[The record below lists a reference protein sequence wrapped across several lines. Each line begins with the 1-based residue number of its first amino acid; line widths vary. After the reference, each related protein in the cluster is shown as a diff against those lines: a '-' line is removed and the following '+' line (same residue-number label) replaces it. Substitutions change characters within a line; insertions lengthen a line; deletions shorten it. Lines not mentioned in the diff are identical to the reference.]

1 MPAYAPNGRRVALIT
16 GITGQDGSYLAEL
29 LLEKGYAVH
38 GIVRRSSSFNTGRI
52 DHLYRD
58 RHETGVKLFLHY
70 GDLCDATNL
79 ISIISKIRPTEIF
92 NLGAMSHVKVS
103 FDMPEY
109 TADCD
114 GVGVLRMLDAIRACG
129 MEKEVRFYQ
138 ASTSEL
144 YGKVQEVPQSETTP
158 FYPRS
163 PYAGEFVFEILLV
176 ALNDSF
182 TLTYKDIVVEN
193 IGFFGASL
201 KIRVFVSHFVT
212 VSLSPLPSPPLLS
225 SSVAKQYAFW
235 IVVNYREAYGM
246 HLTNGILFNHE
257 SPRRGRTF
265 VTRKVTTTVA
275 RIHEGIDQTL
285 YLGNIDAKRDWGHA
299 RDYVEGMW
307 MMLQHDT
314 PDDYVL
320 ATGETHTVRE
330 FVEKAFAVVG
340 ITVRW
345 MGKGGTV
352 EEIGVDADDES
363 RVLVRI
369 DPRYFR
375 PTEVEL
381 LLGDP
386 TKAEKAFGWVAKT
399 KFDNLVREM
408 MEEDLKMVRGGY
420 YAGSEDH

>member
-1 MPAYAPNGRRVALIT
+1 
-16 GITGQDGSYLAEL
+16 
-29 LLEKGYAVH
+29 
-38 GIVRRSSSFNTGRI
+38 
-52 DHLYRD
+52 
-58 RHETGVKLFLHY
+58 VKLFLHY

-79 ISIISKIRPTEIF
+79 ITIISNVRPTEIY

-129 MEKEVRFYQ
+129 MEKEVKFYQ

-144 YGKVQEVPQSETTP
+144 YGKVREVPQSETTP

-163 PYAGEFVFEILLV
+163 PYA
-176 ALNDSF
+176 
-182 TLTYKDIVVEN
+182 
-193 IGFFGASL
+193 
-201 KIRVFVSHFVT
+201 
-212 VSLSPLPSPPLLS
+212 
-225 SSVAKQYAFW
+225 VAKQYAFW
-235 IVVNYREAYGM
+235 ILVNYREAYGM

-257 SPRRGRTF
+257 SPRRGSTF
-265 VTRKVTTTVA
+265 VTRKVTTAVA
-275 RIHEGIDQTL
+275 RISLGLEKTL

-307 MMLQHDT
+307 RMLQTDT

-330 FVEKAFAVVG
+330 FVEKSFKCVG
-340 ITVRW
+340 TSIIW
-345 MGKGGTV
+345 KGEKGTV
-352 EEIGVDADDES
+352 DEIGVDADDES
-363 RVLVRI
+363 RVLVKI

-381 LLGDP
+381 LLGDA
-386 TKAEKAFGWVAKT
+386 TKAKNVLGWTAT
-399 KFDNLVREM
+399 TSFDNLVKEM
-408 MEEDLKMVRGGY
+408 VEEDLKIYNGQSVNPEAHR
-420 YAGSEDH
+420 A

>member
-1 MPAYAPNGRRVALIT
+1 MSCEGKVALIT
-16 GITGQDGSYLAEL
+16 GITGQDGSYLTEL
-29 LLEKGYAVH
+29 LLEKGYTVH
-38 GIVRRSSSFNTGRI
+38 GIIRRSSTFNTGRI
-52 DHLYRD
+52 DHIYKD

-79 ISIISKIRPTEIF
+79 ITIIANVRPTEIY

-114 GVGVLRMLDAIRACG
+114 GVGVLRMLDAIRASG
-129 MEKEVRFYQ
+129 LEKTVRFYQ

-163 PYAGEFVFEILLV
+163 PYA
-176 ALNDSF
+176 
-182 TLTYKDIVVEN
+182 
-193 IGFFGASL
+193 
-201 KIRVFVSHFVT
+201 
-212 VSLSPLPSPPLLS
+212 
-225 SSVAKQYAFW
+225 VAKQYAFW
-235 IVVNYREAYGM
+235 ILVNYREAYGM

-257 SPRRGRTF
+257 SPRRGGTF

-275 RIHEGIDQTL
+275 RIHCKKEKCIF
-285 YLGNIDAKRDWGHA
+285 LGNIDAKRDWGHA

-307 MMLQHDT
+307 RMVQKDT

-330 FVEKAFAVVG
+330 FVEKAFKVVG
-340 ITVRW
+340 IEIVW
-345 MGKGGTV
+345 KGPFGTV
-352 EEIGVDADDES
+352 DEKGVDAADES
-363 RVLVRI
+363 RVLVQI

-386 TKAEKAFGWVAKT
+386 TKAKTELGWESST
-399 KFDNLVREM
+399 SFDTLVTEM
-408 MEEDLKMVRGGY
+408 VEADLKIARGEVQ
-420 YAGSEDH
+420 SMD